1 MEFLPDCAAMN
12 KFLVEKSVHEACSI
26 PKLSVRL
33 TTFDESK
40 CLNYRK
46 DRVTTASYFGGE
58 KET

>member
-1 MEFLPDCAAMN
+1 MD
-12 KFLVEKSVHEACSI
+12 KFLVEKSVHEACFI

-40 CLNYRK
+40 CLN
-46 DRVTTASYFGGE
+46 DRNGRVSNASYFGGE